1 MGVGT
6 AGACDVTKR
15 GRHLGFYQELEI
27 RQKWRELVICCA

>member
-15 GRHLGFYQELEI
+15 GRHLGFYQELKSGKNGEN
-27 RQKWRELVICCA
+27 W

>member
-15 GRHLGFYQELEI
+15 GRHLGGGLYVEWLNMVSS
-27 RQKWRELVICCA
+27 RV